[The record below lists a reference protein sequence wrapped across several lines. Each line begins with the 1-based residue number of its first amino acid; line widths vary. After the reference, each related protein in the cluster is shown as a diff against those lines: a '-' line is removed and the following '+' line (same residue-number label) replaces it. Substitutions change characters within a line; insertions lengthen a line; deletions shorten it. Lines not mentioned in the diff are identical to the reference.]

1 MTSFSFTGRD
11 RNWTLTRVAALLL
24 LVLGLLG
31 ATSVVAQDGQSSVR
45 LDGRILFRLSAS
57 ADATSDQ
64 RAARVE
70 QRLQAL
76 LDTLE
81 GPAEAR
87 IVSSG
92 STRLVTVS
100 GVSVATVTAA
110 DAEDSITT
118 LDQLAEEWRQA
129 IEQEL
134 ERSRQQ
140 RLGFGGRFLA
150 EIRGAIGTA
159 FSITSESSGAVV
171 PRVLAAVLILTIFV
185 LVARVVAWA
194 LKHAFRRFRADKTME
209 NLIRQLAYYS
219 IVLMGLLVA
228 AGAMGFSP
236 EAVVTGLGLTGLVLG
251 FALKDILSNFVS
263 GLLILAMRPFEI
275 GDQIAIGDTEGAVER
290 IELRA
295 TQIRTYDGRVA
306 LVPNAEVF
314 TSRIVNNTADPVRR
328 GNVLVTVGLGTD
340 IRKISALLTERAQ
353 SAPGVLSDRAAVV
366 RVEDANDERV
376 VLNVSFWTDSR
387 RSDFKDTSSQV
398 RLAAID
404 VLIACGHLPPDTTLR
419 RIELADPE
427 AWRRL
432 VAGTQEAAGRRLP

>member
-1 MTSFSFTGRD
+1 MIVVGLMAP
-11 RNWTLTRVAALLL
+11 TLA
-24 LVLGLLG
+24 
-31 ATSVVAQDGQSSVR
+31 VAQDNQTSVR
-45 LDGRILFRLSAS
+45 LDGRILFRVSAA
-57 ADATSDQ
+57 ADATSEQ
-64 RAARVE
+64 RATRVE

-76 LDTLE
+76 LATLYN
-81 GPAEAR
+81 PAQAR

-100 GVSVATVTAA
+100 GVSVATVTVE

-118 LDQLAEEWRQA
+118 LDVLAEEWRQA
-129 IEQEL
+129 IEKEL
-134 ERSRQQ
+134 EVSRQQ

-159 FSITSESSGAVV
+159 FSITSESSGAVI
-171 PRVLAAVLILTIFV
+171 PRVLAAGLILASFV
-185 LVARVVAWA
+185 LLARIVGWSMKQV
-194 LKHAFRRFRADKTME
+194 FRRLRADKTLE
-209 NLIRQLAYYS
+209 NLIRQLAYYM
-219 IVLMGLLVA
+219 IVLMGLLIA
-228 AGAMGFSP
+228 AGALGFSP
-236 EAVVTGLGLTGLVLG
+236 ETVVTGLGLTGLVLG

-328 GNVLVTVGLGTD
+328 GNVLVTVGLGSD
-340 IRKISALLTERAQ
+340 IRKISALLTEKAQ
-353 SAPGVLSDRAAVV
+353 SAPGVLPDRAASV
-366 RVEDANDERV
+366 RVDDANDETV

-404 VLIACGHLPPDTTLR
+404 VLISCGHLPPDPALR
-419 RIELADPE
+419 RIELLDPA
-427 AWRRL
+427 AWRTMMNR
-432 VAGTQEAAGRRLP
+432 